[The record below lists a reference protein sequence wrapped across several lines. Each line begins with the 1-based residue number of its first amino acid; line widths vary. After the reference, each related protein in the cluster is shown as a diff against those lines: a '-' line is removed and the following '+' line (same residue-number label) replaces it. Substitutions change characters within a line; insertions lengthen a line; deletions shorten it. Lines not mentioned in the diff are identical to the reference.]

1 MSDLE
6 KARQE
11 INEIDKEMAALFE
24 RRMMAA
30 EKIAAHKKANGLS
43 VKDEAREKALIEKN
57 CSYISSTA
65 IEPYYARF
73 LRGVIDLSC
82 DYQEKLLTGMR
93 ISYSGTLGAY
103 AHIAA
108 KRLFPQAEIAAF
120 SDFTE
125 AYKAV
130 ENGSYDCAVLPLEN
144 SYAGE
149 VGTVMDL
156 IFSGSLHINQ
166 VIDVPIMHHL
176 IACEGAT
183 KDTIKTVWSHPQ
195 ALEQCAAYIRANG
208 LHAEAFSNTALA
220 AEYVKNANDPTIAA
234 IASEETAEIFSLK
247 VLDRAIND
255 SKANVT
261 RFASFSKEKSFPVIT
276 DKKDSENFIL
286 VFTVQNKA
294 GSLASALNI
303 LGAHGFNMRNLRSR
317 PMKDL
322 EWSYYFYIEAEGN
335 IHTENGTD
343 MLQELSAVCAK
354 LKLVGSYYVETIK

>member
-1 MSDLE
+1 MNDLE
-6 KARQE
+6 KARQD

-24 RRMMAA
+24 RRMLAA
-30 EKIAAHKKANGLS
+30 EKIAAHKRANGLS

-57 CSYISSTA
+57 CTYISSSA

-93 ISYSGTLGAY
+93 VSYSGTQGAY

-108 KRLFPQAEIAAF
+108 RKLFPGAELSSF
-120 SDFTE
+120 SDFAE
-125 AYKAV
+125 AYAAV
-130 ENGSYDCAVLPLEN
+130 EKGTYDCAVLPLEN

-156 IFSGSLHINQ
+156 IFQGDLHINQ
-166 VIDVPIMHHL
+166 VIDLPITHSL

-183 KDTIKTVWSHPQ
+183 KETIKTVWSHPQ
-195 ALEQCAAYIRANG
+195 ALEQCADYIRANG

-234 IASEETAEIFSLK
+234 IASEETAEIFSLQ

-261 RFASFSKEKSFPVIT
+261 RFAAFSKERNVPTVT

-335 IHTENGTD
+335 IHAEDGQD
-343 MLQELSAVCAK
+343 MLRELSAICAK